1 MGAYVDMSKNKIR
14 ADMIIRQLAK
24 RHAGKNPDA
33 FFTEVKNG
41 STWLSNSLLRLD
53 AVAFKKSWQNP
64 CITAYEV
71 KVDRQDFLR
80 DDKWPG
86 YRKYCHRLYFACPI
100 GLIAPEEL
108 PEDVG
113 LVYYN
118 PEKDCISTKRKA
130 IFREIE
136 IPREML
142 YYLVVSRLKSDKH
155 PFFSSKR
162 EFLMAWL
169 EDKEERKYLG
179 HHVKSKL
186 VDEISRLNKEINS
199 LKGKIADYESDADTL
214 KMVERVM
221 KEHGIG
227 TYHYNIER
235 NLREALKQGM
245 PPNLAGSLQI
255 IEREVKK
262 LITAT
267 SEVSGH

>member
-1 MGAYVDMSKNKIR
+1 MGAEVKMAKPNKVR
-14 ADMIIRQLAK
+14 ADMILRQLAK
-24 RHAGKNPDA
+24 RHNGKTPDA

-41 STWLSNSLLRLD
+41 STWFNGNLMRLD

-86 YRKYCHRLYFACPI
+86 YRNYCHRLYFACPTD
-100 GLIAPEEL
+100 LIAANEL

-118 PEKDCISTKRKA
+118 PEKDCLYTKRKA
-130 IFREIE
+130 VFREIE
-136 IPREML
+136 MPVEML

-155 PFFSSKR
+155 PFFSSQR

-179 HHVKSKL
+179 YHVKSK
-186 VDEISRLNKEINS
+186 INRMNKEINS
-199 LKGKIADYESDADTL
+199 LKGKIAEREHDAEIL
-214 KMVERVM
+214 KKVEKVM
-221 KEHGIG
+221 QEHGIG
-227 TYHYNIER
+227 AYSYNIER

-245 PPNLAGSLQI
+245 PPNLTNSLQL

-267 SEVSGH
+267 GKEAQS